1 MTAKRAL
8 AAARWRYVRVMPR
21 EQSPHWSCE
30 WRTPHELDRARGS
43 AVICGYPPGSDW
55 PECPDHVCGRWG
67 VGAIVRAPTRSAPHP
82 GDPFVIVD
90 DRPVVRTISRSA
102 EALLMLADRGTDSG
116 THLDS
121 LLVADDRE
129 ARFDL
134 VQLIE
139 LAAAGTPPTGD
150 IALSTVRPP
159 EIRVRGR
166 LTSCLRPAAA
176 VLARAPA
183 RYPLPGSSENPPA
196 ASHARRGA

>member
-1 MTAKRAL
+1 MAVREGDAQGTIPALELRMAYPSRAGPG
-8 AAARWRYVRVMPR
+8 ARF
-21 EQSPHWSCE
+21 C
-30 WRTPHELDRARGS
+30 
-43 AVICGYPPGSDW
+43 
-55 PECPDHVCGRWG
+55 
-67 VGAIVRAPTRSAPHP
+67 SAPHP

-102 EALLMLADRGTDSG
+102 EALLLADRGTDLG

-150 IALSTVRPP
+150 IGLSTVRPP

-176 VLARAPA
+176 VLALAPA
-183 RYPLPGSSENPPA
+183 RYPLPGSSEDPPA
-196 ASHARRGA
+196 ASNARRGASVLVGSHAAAARLASLGRAVARRRSASARSLCP